1 MTKLD
6 TLYNE
11 YGQSPWIDNIRR
23 DWLNDGTL
31 ASLVE
36 QGVRG
41 VTSNPS
47 IFAKALATSSAYDG
61 YLDGAESTDP
71 ERLFETLAVADVRDA
86 CDVLSS
92 VHSDSKREFEEGVRR
107 YCDGF
112 VSLEVSP
119 RLARDTAGTI
129 QAAKRLAAEVGR
141 ENLMIKIPATKE
153 GLGAVSEVLGAG
165 INVNVTLIFS
175 IDRYD
180 EVLTAWMDGL
190 ERAGAHGHDVS
201 TIASVAS
208 FFVSRV
214 DAAVDALLPEGD
226 ARRGTTANAQV
237 AKAYQLYRERIAS
250 DRATTLLSRG
260 AQVQR
265 PLWASTS
272 TKNPTYYDLLYVDNI
287 VGDETVNTMPDL
299 TLAAVLDHGDFSISL
314 LVDAQSTAAAAAVLD
329 GLGVDV
335 SLTAVTE
342 RLEEDGV
349 EAFAS
354 AYDELLATVASKI
367 QPSS

>member
-1 MTKLD
+1 MSKLD

-61 YLDGAESTDP
+61 YLDGAESKDP

-92 VHSDSKREFEEGVRR
+92 VHSDSKREFAEGVRR

-119 RLARDTAGTI
+119 RLARDTAGTV

-141 ENLMIKIPATKE
+141 ELMTRALPSASEVRTTEGAWLNFRRRRTIQEPELRAFGLE
-153 GLGAVSEVLGAG
+153 VRFDDPVEGPLALGALSHFGLGL
-165 INVNVTLIFS
+165 F
-175 IDRYD
+175 
-180 EVLTAWMDGL
+180 
-190 ERAGAHGHDVS
+190 
-201 TIASVAS
+201 
-208 FFVSRV
+208 
-214 DAAVDALLPEGD
+214 
-226 ARRGTTANAQV
+226 
-237 AKAYQLYRERIAS
+237 
-250 DRATTLLSRG
+250 
-260 AQVQR
+260 R
-265 PLWASTS
+265 PI
-272 TKNPTYYDLLYVDNI
+272 P
-287 VGDETVNTMPDL
+287 
-299 TLAAVLDHGDFSISL
+299 
-314 LVDAQSTAAAAAVLD
+314 
-329 GLGVDV
+329 
-335 SLTAVTE
+335 
-342 RLEEDGV
+342 
-349 EAFAS
+349 
-354 AYDELLATVASKI
+354 
-367 QPSS
+367 